1 MAESNV
7 AAAPKETQQSAKPTR
22 KGSLLSRVAYSFG
35 NVGQSAFYN
44 ALSTYFIVYVT
55 SSLFSGVDKA
65 LATKLIGVITG
76 LVVVIRIA
84 EIFID
89 PLLGNIIDNTK
100 TKWGRFK
107 PWQLIGG
114 TVSAVLLV
122 LVYTGLFGLVNVNT
136 TLFIVLFVITFIVLD
151 VFYSLRDI
159 SYWGMIP
166 SLGSDGAVRDQFTSR
181 ATLFAGVGGT
191 LAGILVP
198 MLTTGSHTLGGSAQK
213 AYGLVAL
220 MFCIIG
226 PVFLCFTIFGVR
238 EDRSYMQEAAPPVSF
253 KKIWNTVTGND
264 QLLCIAF
271 IFLLQQVG
279 NGLAMGGLGSA
290 YIYFAFG
297 YEGGLYSL
305 FNTIGVAATA
315 FLMLFYPAISR
326 KWPRKTLMKYMV
338 FAASAAYLGMLLGGL
353 FLPGGTGKFWLI
365 TVCYM
370 ITNLG
375 QFCFYLVMMI
385 SILNTVEYN
394 EYKRGVRDEAIIAS
408 LRPFL
413 TKMASALIVLVTTL
427 SYLAFGVTGYTNRIS
442 ELEQMA
448 SRGLVTEA
456 EKLSQINAVVAEAT
470 HFQTDGLL
478 LVMSLLPWV
487 CMVASYILYCKHY
500 ILDEG
505 EYSRIVGILRERKE
519 K

>member
-1 MAESNV
+1 
-7 AAAPKETQQSAKPTR
+7 
-22 KGSLLSRVAYSFG
+22 
-35 NVGQSAFYN
+35 
-44 ALSTYFIVYVT
+44 
-55 SSLFSGVDKA
+55 
-65 LATKLIGVITG
+65 
-76 LVVVIRIA
+76 
-84 EIFID
+84 
-89 PLLGNIIDNTK
+89 
-100 TKWGRFK
+100 
-107 PWQLIGG
+107 
-114 TVSAVLLV
+114 
-122 LVYTGLFGLVNVNT
+122 
-136 TLFIVLFVITFIVLD
+136 
-151 VFYSLRDI
+151 
-159 SYWGMIP
+159 
-166 SLGSDGAVRDQFTSR
+166 
-181 ATLFAGVGGT
+181 
-191 LAGILVP
+191 
-198 MLTTGSHTLGGSAQK
+198 
-213 AYGLVAL
+213 
-220 MFCIIG
+220 
-226 PVFLCFTIFGVR
+226 
-238 EDRSYMQEAAPPVSF
+238 
-253 KKIWNTVTGND
+253 
-264 QLLCIAF
+264 
-271 IFLLQQVG
+271 
-279 NGLAMGGLGSA
+279 
-290 YIYFAFG
+290 
-297 YEGGLYSL
+297 
-305 FNTIGVAATA
+305 
-315 FLMLFYPAISR
+315 
-326 KWPRKTLMKYMV
+326 MKYMV

-375 QFCFYLVMMI
+375 QYCFYLVMMI

-448 SRGLVTEA
+448 SQGLVTEV

-478 LVMSLLPWV
+478 LVMSLLPWI

>member
-1 MAESNV
+1 MNEADRNRKRNLWLFPLGTVGRDMLYQLFTNFLLVYVLFTRQLTAAQLMTITAIMV
-7 AAAPKETQQSAKPTR
+7 AA
-22 KGSLLSRVAYSFG
+22 RVFD
-35 NVGQSAFYN
+35 
-44 ALSTYFIVYVT
+44 ALN
-55 SSLFSGVDKA
+55 
-65 LATKLIGVITG
+65 
-76 LVVVIRIA
+76 
-84 EIFID
+84 D
-89 PLLGNIIDNTK
+89 PIMGNIIERTR
-100 TKWGRFK
+100 TQWGKYK
-107 PWQLIGG
+107 PWLLIG
-114 TVSAVLLV
+114 
-122 LVYTGLFGLVNVNT
+122 
-136 TLFIVLFVITFIVLD
+136 IVLTCVVVYAAFNVRLQGWAFV
-151 VFYSLRDI
+151 VFFGVIYFCYSIAYTMHDI
-159 SYWGMIP
+159 AYWGMIP

-181 ATLFAGVGGT
+181 ATLFAGVGST

-198 MLTTGSHTLGGSAQK
+198 MLTTGSHTLGGSAQN

-226 PVFLCFTIFGVR
+226 PAFLCFTIFGVR
-238 EDRSYMQEAAPPVSF
+238 EDRSYMREAAPPVGF
-253 KKIWNTVTGND
+253 RKIWNTVTGND
-264 QLLCIAF
+264 QLLWIAL

-279 NGLAMGGLGSA
+279 NGLAMGGLGST

-305 FNTIGVAATA
+305 FSTIGVAATA
-315 FLMLFYPAISR
+315 FLMLFYPTISR

-338 FAASAAYLGMLLGGL
+338 FAASAAYLVMLLGGL
-353 FLPGGTGKFWLI
+353 LLPGGTAKFWLI
-365 TVCYM
+365 TLCYM

-375 QFCFYLVMMI
+375 QYCFYLVMMI

-394 EYKRGVRDEAIIAS
+394 EHKWGVRDEAIIAS

-413 TKMASALIVLVTTL
+413 TKLASALIVLVTTL

-448 SRGLVTEA
+448 SQGLVTEA
-456 EKLSQINAVVAEAT
+456 EKLTQIDAVVAEAT
-470 HFQTDGLL
+470 HFQTGGLL
-478 LVMSLLPWV
+478 AVMSLLPWV
-487 CMVASYILYCKHY
+487 CMVVSYVLYCRHY

>member
-1 MAESNV
+1 
-7 AAAPKETQQSAKPTR
+7 
-22 KGSLLSRVAYSFG
+22 
-35 NVGQSAFYN
+35 
-44 ALSTYFIVYVT
+44 
-55 SSLFSGVDKA
+55 
-65 LATKLIGVITG
+65 
-76 LVVVIRIA
+76 
-84 EIFID
+84 
-89 PLLGNIIDNTK
+89 
-100 TKWGRFK
+100 
-107 PWQLIGG
+107 
-114 TVSAVLLV
+114 
-122 LVYTGLFGLVNVNT
+122 
-136 TLFIVLFVITFIVLD
+136 
-151 VFYSLRDI
+151 
-159 SYWGMIP
+159 MIP

-305 FNTIGVAATA
+305 FSTIGVAATA

-375 QFCFYLVMMI
+375 QYCFYLVMMI

-448 SRGLVTEA
+448 SQGLVTEV

>member
-1 MAESNV
+1 
-7 AAAPKETQQSAKPTR
+7 
-22 KGSLLSRVAYSFG
+22 
-35 NVGQSAFYN
+35 
-44 ALSTYFIVYVT
+44 
-55 SSLFSGVDKA
+55 
-65 LATKLIGVITG
+65 
-76 LVVVIRIA
+76 
-84 EIFID
+84 
-89 PLLGNIIDNTK
+89 
-100 TKWGRFK
+100 
-107 PWQLIGG
+107 
-114 TVSAVLLV
+114 
-122 LVYTGLFGLVNVNT
+122 
-136 TLFIVLFVITFIVLD
+136 
-151 VFYSLRDI
+151 
-159 SYWGMIP
+159 
-166 SLGSDGAVRDQFTSR
+166 
-181 ATLFAGVGGT
+181 
-191 LAGILVP
+191 
-198 MLTTGSHTLGGSAQK
+198 
-213 AYGLVAL
+213 
-220 MFCIIG
+220 
-226 PVFLCFTIFGVR
+226 
-238 EDRSYMQEAAPPVSF
+238 
-253 KKIWNTVTGND
+253 
-264 QLLCIAF
+264 
-271 IFLLQQVG
+271 
-279 NGLAMGGLGSA
+279 MGGLGST

-305 FNTIGVAATA
+305 FSTIGVAATA

-375 QFCFYLVMMI
+375 QYCFYLVMMI

-448 SRGLVTEA
+448 SQGLVTEV